1 MVLVGLV
8 GCSSS
13 MVYRPPVLTGE
24 NDGSTTIELP
34 FDGVWEELIDM
45 LSTSFL
51 SIELLEKDSGFIRLD
66 LRVAHPEDYIDCGH
80 AVYQPPNEEF
90 AFDCPYAQYLNRF
103 RDVQLVGSMNIY
115 VRALDE
121 QTTFVR
127 VHTRYVFGEWV
138 FETGSSHTREIRTGI
153 SNPEARTCLPTHRAE
168 NLVLESIQGRGSR

>member
-1 MVLVGLV
+1 
-8 GCSSS
+8 
-13 MVYRPPVLTGE
+13 
-24 NDGSTTIELP
+24 
-34 FDGVWEELIDM
+34 M

-103 RDVQLVGSMNIY
+103 RDVQLAGRMNIY

-138 FETGSSHTREIRTGI
+138 FETGGSHTRT
-153 SNPEARTCLPTHRAE
+153 EARTCLPTYRAE
-168 NLVLESIQGRGSR
+168 SWVLESVQGRGNR

>member
-1 MVLVGLV
+1 M
-8 GCSSS
+8 
-13 MVYRPPVLTGE
+13 
-24 NDGSTTIELP
+24 
-34 FDGVWEELIDM
+34 
-45 LSTSFL
+45 

-138 FETGSSHTREIRTGI
+138 FETGSSHTRKTGTGFSTEI
-153 SNPEARTCLPTHRAE
+153 SNPEARDLFTDLQSGKLGVGVRSGKRKQMTGLIRPLPGDA
-168 NLVLESIQGRGSR
+168 SRMRIPGPSKVALSVSPRIRLMHQSS